1 MLSVIMS
8 QGGASGLLVCL
19 QVGWWLP
26 QSQPSGLACDKNVK
40 PRRLACGFFLT
51 LNYELVTE
59 SRGDILCR
67 IIGRETNLC
76 SFPLRRADLRRSL
89 RRLAPPIRTLLHH

>member
-8 QGGASGLLVCL
+8 QGASGLLVCL

-26 QSQPSGLACDKNVK
+26 QSLPSGLARDKNVK

-59 SRGDILCR
+59 SRSDILCR
-67 IIGRETNLC
+67 IISRETNLC
-76 SFPLRRADLRRSL
+76 SFPLRRADLRRSP
-89 RRLAPPIRTLLHH
+89 RRLAPPIWTLLHH